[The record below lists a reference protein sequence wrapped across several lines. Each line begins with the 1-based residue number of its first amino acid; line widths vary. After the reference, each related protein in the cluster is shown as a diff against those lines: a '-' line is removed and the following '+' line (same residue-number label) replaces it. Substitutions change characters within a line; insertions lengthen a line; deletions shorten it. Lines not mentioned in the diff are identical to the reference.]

1 MEENIQRQNIK
12 MQNDEMTDTSI
23 VIRRIMDKSSQ
34 QNNSENEYTESS
46 DTSDNQIFDTTD
58 NQSSCNLLGC
68 CKETIK
74 DKYHPDNQI
83 GSKDQKKYQLEAT
96 MPDAYVENQY
106 GKTTETF
113 QTINTQKR
121 NKNVKCALSS
131 CCVND
136 DEFLEIGFCSQVQ
149 PKLQIS
155 NQIYF
160 SMRVDKEF
168 QIQSEKQFVIEPMQE
183 SQIQSEKQFVIESM
197 QESQIQSEKQFVI
210 QSKQE
215 FNMNYEENKKF
226 EMEQY
231 CIENNKF
238 YKNYTE
244 ELKIKYKSAIKVEL
258 SIKGIYDRLP
268 KTLMCTGNQEQKV
281 NQK

>member
-1 MEENIQRQNIK
+1 